1 MSTTGD
7 APAAPTSDPTTSEV
21 YVAPRERP
29 PSPHHRV
36 YRVTPRQLQALY
48 WLSFGRTVRM
58 VGNELGVTEN
68 TARTLLRGLYRN
80 LDVSTAAEAVR
91 VGFETGLLAPRVDRI
106 GAVVGRPSGGS
117 PVDPIG
123 YAAHRGQPAPPDL
136 GVPRADRA
144 RGRRDEHDQAAG
156 A

>member
-7 APAAPTSDPTTSEV
+7 VPTERTATSAP
-21 YVAPRERP
+21 YRAPRERP

-36 YRVTPRQLQALY
+36 YRVTPRQSETLY
-48 WLSFGRTVRM
+48 WLSLGRTVRM

-68 TARTLLRGLYRN
+68 TVRTLLRGLYRN
-80 LDVSTAAEAVR
+80 LDVGTAAEAVR

-106 GAVVGRPSGGS
+106 GAVVGYPNGDS
-117 PVDPIG
+117 PADPIG

-144 RGRRDEHDQAAG
+144 
-156 A
+156 